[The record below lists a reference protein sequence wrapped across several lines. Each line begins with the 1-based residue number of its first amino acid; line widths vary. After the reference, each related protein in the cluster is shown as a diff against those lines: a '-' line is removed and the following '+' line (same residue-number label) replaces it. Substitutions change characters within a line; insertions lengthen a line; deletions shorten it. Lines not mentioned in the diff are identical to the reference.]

1 MVRVQVRFFFFLV
14 SQSYSLWENSLN
26 DINDVYIF
34 LYTEKTSIKKIFLT
48 DLFVERIMGSF
59 GKEAEKM
66 IGKRHRRDILGVLA
80 KFCSQPQVFICDNSQ
95 SCIFVF
101 CTFHY
106 LCYSKNVFKTKKI
119 VFAHISKL
127 GFEMCAYSKQESSI
141 FIFFNSCIG

>member
-1 MVRVQVRFFFFLV
+1 MRINTDGEGESKVLFFFV

-80 KFCSQPQVFICDNSQ
+80 KFCSQPQVFICDNS
-95 SCIFVF
+95 
-101 CTFHY
+101 
-106 LCYSKNVFKTKKI
+106 
-119 VFAHISKL
+119 
-127 GFEMCAYSKQESSI
+127 
-141 FIFFNSCIG
+141 